1 MPQILI
7 AYFAGILTVLA
18 PCILPLLPVVIGGA
32 SASGDSK
39 KPTWY
44 HPVIIA
50 SSLAASVII
59 FTLLLK
65 ATTALLGVPQQ
76 VWSIVSGLI
85 VIVIGLSF
93 LLPNMWARLM
103 VFTKFEIFSNQSF
116 AKGMKN
122 NGIMR
127 DISIGAALGPVFSS
141 CSPTYAIIVA
151 LVLPSSFATGLVYL
165 IAYALGLATILF
177 GLAFMGN
184 ALVKKLSWLTDPN
197 GWFKKT
203 VGILFIVVGTFVIL
217 GLDKD
222 LQTFVLESGW
232 YAPIESFEQKLN
244 F

>member
-1 MPQILI
+1 MPQILV

-18 PCILPLLPVVIGGA
+18 PCILPLLPIVIGGA
-32 SASGDSK
+32 SASGDNK

-44 HPVIIA
+44 HPVIIT
-50 SSLAASVII
+50 SSLAVSVIL

-85 VIVIGLSF
+85 VIGIGLTF
-93 LLPNMWARLM
+93 LLPNLWAKLM
-103 VFTKFEIFSNQSF
+103 VFTRFEILTNKSF
-116 AKGMKN
+116 ANGMKN
-122 NGIMR
+122 DGIMR

-141 CSPTYAIIVA
+141 CSPTYALIVA
-151 LVLPSSFATGLVYL
+151 LVLPTSFMTGLIYL
-165 IAYALGLATILF
+165 FAYAIGLATVLF
-177 GLAFMGN
+177 GLAFMGS
-184 ALVKKLSWLTDPN
+184 ALVKKLSWLSDPS
-197 GWFKKT
+197 GWFKRVIGIVFII
-203 VGILFIVVGTFVIL
+203 VGLVVII

-232 YAPIESFEQKLN
+232 YAPIEKFEQKLN